1 MKKSFIILAVMSLL
15 VVYPVES
22 QGLLNKVKNAVS
34 KEVSSLKGDNAG
46 RSNDELAPEP
56 ACACSD
62 AKLIVDLGT
71 FKLDY
76 KEISVSMK
84 DDGSLLIRD
93 RIGNKYYVVK
103 DGSTRGPYNENDP
116 QVKEFDSVNEEAV
129 SDNDTD
135 AWLKRFPAYITRSGD
150 KYTIKFAG
158 KSYGPYA
165 LIQDFAVARSNDKF
179 AAIVTE
185 NVVVTEDQGRKME
198 EAMKNAKTDQER
210 MELAM
215 KMSQQMQN
223 QIMQGNG
230 PGSLQP
236 QIVSNVPGATF
247 DMSTSMG
254 GRLNSKVK
262 FDDILLVAPDRIIDL
277 KGNTVIKLPQNT
289 YDTEGMFVNS
299 SNSRYATYKYGA
311 LTFSDNTKLSD
322 LFNPYLS
329 KTDGKVY
336 LNYMYYSPGKNALM
350 LCGIPF

>member
-1 MKKSFIILAVMSLL
+1 MSLL

-46 RSNDELAPEP
+46 RSNEEPAPEP